1 MIYNLLK
8 KKYILSTL
16 LFLFLFISIF
26 LNDKR
31 FNQLA
36 ITLCI
41 YFLIKWITDYRKCT
55 ISYLECKIR
64 GVKKEE
70 GYINQVL
77 NTILDLN
84 KHEYRYYIYLITF
97 IFLIIHLFLKY
108 K

>member
-1 MIYNLLK
+1 ME
-8 KKYILSTL
+8 KKYILPIL
-16 LFLFLFISIF
+16 LFLFLFVTIF
-26 LNDKR
+26 LSDKR
-31 FNQLA
+31 FHQMS

-77 NTILDLN
+77 NTVLDLN
-84 KHEYRYYIYLITF
+84 KHKYRYYIYILTF
-97 IFLIIHLFLKY
+97 IFLLIHLFLKY
-108 K
+108 KNNN

>member
-1 MIYNLLK
+1 MITLLK
-8 KKYILSTL
+8 KCILPIS
-16 LFLFLFISIF
+16 LFLFLFITIF

-31 FNQLA
+31 FHHMS

-84 KHEYRYYIYLITF
+84 KHQYRYYMYIVTF
-97 IFLIIHLFLKY
+97 IFLLIHLFLKY
-108 K
+108 KK

>member
-1 MIYNLLK
+1 M
-8 KKYILSTL
+8 S
-16 LFLFLFISIF
+16 
-26 LNDKR
+26 
-31 FNQLA
+31 

-77 NTILDLN
+77 NTVLDLN
-84 KHEYRYYIYLITF
+84 KHKYRYYIYLFTF
-97 IFLIIHLFLKY
+97 ILLIIHLFLKY